1 MSEHTPEEF
10 RALSDERL
18 AAFLS
23 NPFEGAPSENAEHA
37 HQAEP
42 DMRPEWQVRIEC
54 AVDMSTLLESVMPLV
69 LEWAE
74 TVAGREVA
82 PAVSWDDAAGLTL
95 GYRCPCCAEEV
106 TP

>member
-23 NPFEGAPSENAEHA
+23 NPFEGAPSEDAEHA

-42 DMRPEWQVRIEC
+42 EWEWRGEGAAGMRDVF
-54 AVDMSTLLESVMPLV
+54 ESVMPLV
-69 LEWAE
+69 LSWAE
-74 TVAGREVA
+74 KVAATGVA
-82 PAVSWDDAAGLTL
+82 PAVSWDDAGGLTL
-95 GYRCPCCAEEV
+95 GYLCPCCAEEV